1 MNKKNIIF
9 VCTGNTCRSP
19 MAEALFKANLTEN
32 EKLNIEV
39 KSYGLAAF
47 GGESASENAAKVMRE
62 RNIDISSHRST
73 PLSRLAV
80 DNADLIVT
88 MTDSHTNTL
97 LSVGVPREKIIT
109 LNVPDPFGGSV
120 EDYRRCADE
129 IAAKLESVYDYI
141 RKN

>member
-1 MNKKNIIF
+1 MKNIIF

-19 MAEALFKANLTEN
+19 MAEALFKANLTQD

-39 KSYGLAAF
+39 KSYGLAVF
-47 GGESASENAAKVMRE
+47 GSDTANENAVKVMRE
-62 RNIDISSHRST
+62 RNIDISAHRST

-80 DNADLIVT
+80 ENADLIVT
-88 MTDSHTNTL
+88 MTESHTEAL
-97 LSVGVPREKIIT
+97 LSAGVPNEKLMT
-109 LNVPDPFGGSV
+109 LNVPDPFGGSI

>member
-1 MNKKNIIF
+1 MKNIIF

-19 MAEALFKANLTEN
+19 MAEALFKANLTQD

-39 KSYGLAAF
+39 KSYGLAVF
-47 GGESASENAAKVMRE
+47 GSDTANENAVKVMRE
-62 RNIDISSHRST
+62 RNIDISAHRST

-80 DNADLIVT
+80 ENADLIVT
-88 MTDSHTNTL
+88 MTESRTDAL
-97 LSVGVPREKIIT
+97 LSAGVPNEKLMT
-109 LNVPDPFGGSV
+109 LNVPDPFGGSI

>member
-1 MNKKNIIF
+1 MKNVLFI
-9 VCTGNTCRSP
+9 CTGNTCRSP
-19 MAEALFKANLTEN
+19 MAEALFKANLTQD

-39 KSYGLAAF
+39 KSYGLAVF
-47 GGESASENAAKVMRE
+47 GSDTANENAVKVMRE
-62 RNIDISSHRST
+62 RNIDISAHRST

-80 DNADLIVT
+80 ENADLIVT
-88 MTDSHTNTL
+88 MTESHTDAL
-97 LSVGVPREKIIT
+97 LSAGVPNEKLMT
-109 LNVPDPFGGSV
+109 LNVPDPFGGSI

>member
-1 MNKKNIIF
+1 MKNIIF

-19 MAEALFKANLTEN
+19 MAEALFKANLTQV
-32 EKLNIEV
+32 EKLKIEV
-39 KSYGLAAF
+39 KSYGLAVF
-47 GGESASENAAKVMRE
+47 GSDTANENAVKVMRE
-62 RNIDISSHRST
+62 RNIDISAHRST

-80 DNADLIVT
+80 ENADLIVT
-88 MTDSHTNTL
+88 MTESHTDAL
-97 LSVGVPREKIIT
+97 LSAGVPNEKLMT
-109 LNVPDPFGGSV
+109 LNVPDPFGGSI

>member
-1 MNKKNIIF
+1 MNILF

-19 MAEALFKANLTEN
+19 MAEALFKANLTQD

-39 KSYGLAAF
+39 KSYGLAVF
-47 GGESASENAAKVMRE
+47 GSDTANENAVKVMRE
-62 RNIDISSHRST
+62 RNIDISAHRST

-80 DNADLIVT
+80 ENADLIVT
-88 MTDSHTNTL
+88 MTKSHTDAL
-97 LSVGVPREKIIT
+97 LSAGVPNEKLMT
-109 LNVPDPFGGSV
+109 LNVPDPFGGSI

>member
-1 MNKKNIIF
+1 MKNIIF

-19 MAEALFKANLTEN
+19 MAEALFKANLTQD

-39 KSYGLAAF
+39 KSYGLAVF
-47 GGESASENAAKVMRE
+47 GSDTANENAVKVMRE
-62 RNIDISSHRST
+62 RNIDISAHRST

-80 DNADLIVT
+80 ENADLIVT
-88 MTDSHTNTL
+88 MTESHTDAL
-97 LSVGVPREKIIT
+97 LSAGVPNEKLMT
-109 LNVPDPFGGSV
+109 LNVPDPFGGSI

>member
-1 MNKKNIIF
+1 MKNIIF

-19 MAEALFKANLTEN
+19 MAEALFKANLTQD

-39 KSYGLAAF
+39 KSYGLAVF
-47 GGESASENAAKVMRE
+47 GSDTANENAVKVMRE
-62 RNIDISSHRST
+62 RNIDISTHRST

-80 DNADLIVT
+80 ENADLIVT
-88 MTDSHTNTL
+88 MTESHTDAL
-97 LSVGVPREKIIT
+97 LSAGVPNEKLMT
-109 LNVPDPFGGSV
+109 LNVPDPFGGSI